1 MENQEEKLT
10 PKAELLKSIGDRM
23 EYLRKLEGYTN
34 SDIFSYDKGINRSQ
48 YGKYEKGNSDLQIST
63 LIRIIHSY
71 NEMTIEKFFEGV
83 DIPKEFTRKDDKTK
97 SSK

>member
-1 MENQEEKLT
+1 MKNPNEKLT

-23 EYLRKLEGYTN
+23 EFLRKLEGYTN
-34 SDIFSYDKGINRSQ
+34 HDVFSYDKGINRTQ
-48 YGKYEKGNSDLQIST
+48 YGKYENGKSDIRIST

-83 DIPKEFTRKDDKTK
+83 KIPDEFIKSITK
-97 SSK
+97 SE

>member
-1 MENQEEKLT
+1 MENKEEELT
-10 PKAELLKSIGDRM
+10 PKSELLKSIGDRM

-48 YGKYEKGNSDLQIST
+48 YGKYEKGNTDIQIST

-71 NEMTIEKFFEGV
+71 KNMTIEKFFEGV
-83 DIPKEFTRKDDKTK
+83 DIPEEFTKRN
-97 SSK
+97 SSPGSED